1 MAEKSLK
8 FTSSFWTDSVNT
20 FMHLDTTLKPGLDKY
35 DQLALEGNMETMFQL
50 MLRIA
55 IFYWKFIP
63 TMLSEFFTYFPLFNV
78 PFVELEISIFA
89 YWLELP
95 TCIDELYNII
105 LENNW
110 SPPFTYGKTS
120 S

>member
-1 MAEKSLK
+1 MQ
-8 FTSSFWTDSVNT
+8 VQNT
-20 FMHLDTTLKPGLDKY
+20 TLIFMHLDTIFKPGLDKY
-35 DQLALEGNMETMFQL
+35 DQLALEGNMDSMFQL

-78 PFVELEISIFA
+78 PFGELEISIFD

-105 LENNW
+105 LENN
-110 SPPFTYGKTS
+110 
-120 S
+120 